1 MIHNYINYLLIT
13 IVGNWNSSNYSEI
26 IMVILVMT
34 IVIKLLS
41 NDCNYMLIVYCY
53 NMTSTWL

>member
-1 MIHNYINYLLIT
+1 MIHNYINYILIT
-13 IVGNWNSSNYSEI
+13 IVGNWNSINYSDI

-41 NDCNYMLIVYCY
+41 NDCNCMLIVCCY